1 MRPPTVLAFA
11 RVAATHGAK
20 RASIPR
26 LIVLSLCAA
35 AACDTGAPASSRI
48 AIDTAA
54 IDSTAGAATDEV
66 AFRLAGPNDAAL
78 IVPVHI
84 NGAGP
89 FDFVLDTGATM
100 TCVDASLTTRLA
112 LEPEPGSLG
121 FGLDA
126 NRPGQVQLIRIDS
139 LRLGNAIASDLQ
151 GCVLD
156 LSHIQQAGLDVHGLL
171 GLNFLKEFRVT
182 IDFSQERLHLTK

>member
-1 MRPPTVLAFA
+1 VRAALPLVLPAIAAPA
-11 RVAATHGAK
+11 RAGCT
-20 RASIPR
+20 RTRR
-26 LIVLSLCAA
+26 LIFLGLCAA

-48 AIDTAA
+48 VTDSAEA
-54 IDSTAGAATDEV
+54 DSTAAAATDEV

-84 NGAGP
+84 NGQGP

-139 LRLGNAIASDLQ
+139 LRLGNAAAANLQ

-156 LSHIQQAGLDVHGLL
+156 LAHIQQAGLDVHGLV
-171 GLNFLKEFRVT
+171 GLNFLKEFQIT
-182 IDFSQERLHLTK
+182 IDFSRERLTLKK

>member
-1 MRPPTVLAFA
+1 MRPPMLLV
-11 RVAATHGAK
+11 RAAAGAAHGTK
-20 RASIPR
+20 RIPTPV

-48 AIDTAA
+48 ATDTAA
-54 IDSTAGAATDEV
+54 ADSTAAASDEV

-84 NGAGP
+84 NGQGP

-126 NRPGQVQLIRIDS
+126 TRPGQVQLIRIDS
-139 LRLGNAIASDLQ
+139 LRLGHAIATNLQ

-156 LSHIQQAGLDVHGLL
+156 LAHIQQAGLDVHGLL
-171 GLNFLKEFRVT
+171 GLNFLKEFQLT
-182 IDFSQERLHLTK
+182 IDFSRERLTLMK